1 MFSPRLSGSR
11 KDAPGRHG
19 GHYAATGSW
28 LLAVALAFA
37 PAAALADDTHP
48 EHVPASEAGEDLQE
62 YVPGAARL
70 EGRIIAP
77 CCWNQTIDIHG
88 SEPSYELRREIRRRL
103 KAGESADAIEA
114 SLVARFGPKILAVPD
129 SSPLGSLA
137 TLLSIGFGGA
147 GVAGYFM
154 LKRWSR
160 AGKQAEKPAG
170 KPGAESKKTG
180 EPSEKTAAGAGKRD
194 ALDDRLDQELSEI
207 GDQA

>member
-1 MFSPRLSGSR
+1 MSSRSRRLG
-11 KDAPGRHG
+11 
-19 GHYAATGSW
+19 W
-28 LLAVALAFA
+28 LLAGALSVL
-37 PAAALADDTHP
+37 PAATVAADGEHAA
-48 EHVPASEAGEDLQE
+48 HVPTSEAGEDLQV
-62 YVPGAARL
+62 YVEGASRL

-114 SLVARFGPKILAVPD
+114 SFVKRFGPKILAVPD

-137 TLLSIGFGGA
+137 TVLSLAFGGV

-160 AGKQAEKPAG
+160 AGKAREGAAG
-170 KPGAESKKTG
+170 KPKK
-180 EPSEKTAAGAGKRD
+180 SEKDAASAAKPD
-194 ALDDRLDQELSEI
+194 ALDERLDRELSDI
-207 GDQA
+207 RDLP

>member
-1 MFSPRLSGSR
+1 
-11 KDAPGRHG
+11 
-19 GHYAATGSW
+19 
-28 LLAVALAFA
+28 V
-37 PAAALADDTHP
+37 
-48 EHVPASEAGEDLQE
+48 SEQGEDLQE

-114 SLVARFGPKILAVPD
+114 SFVARYGSKILAVPD

-137 TLLSIGFGGA
+137 TLLSIGFGAA

-154 LKRWSR
+154 LKRWSQ
-160 AGKQAEKPAG
+160 AGKKAEKAEKAERAEKATASGDNPAA
-170 KPGAESKKTG
+170 AE
-180 EPSEKTAAGAGKRD
+180 PKRD
-194 ALDDRLDQELSEI
+194 ALDDRLDRELSEI